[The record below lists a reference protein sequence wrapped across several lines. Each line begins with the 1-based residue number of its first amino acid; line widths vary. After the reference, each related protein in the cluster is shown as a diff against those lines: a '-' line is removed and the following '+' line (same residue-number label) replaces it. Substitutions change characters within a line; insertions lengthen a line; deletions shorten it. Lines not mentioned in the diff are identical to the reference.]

1 MHADSG
7 QYGCRSRTGQDRK
20 EATRRL
26 QADSGQNARI
36 KGWMQNRTYAIA
48 IAMTW
53 RFVRLNS
60 VMAKLLQLIMNVG
73 NERCRTA

>member
-53 RFVRLNS
+53 RFVRLKS
-60 VMAKLLQLIMNVG
+60 VMAKLLQLRMNMG